1 MWYFKLSCQHSG
13 GQTTAAFSDFHMLSS
28 HGDHMGT
35 TCEPICVCL
44 VLHFI
49 RKAGSDLSRSLLP
62 LRVFFLL
69 YFFLHR
75 ASPFRFLSYSF
86 SCPTLP
92 YIHKQH
98 FSRRIFYSC
107 KLRCWNNYGT
117 IILKPWPC
125 LDLSRLNF
133 AKQSGTRKRSL
144 LWHCIEH

>member
-28 HGDHMGT
+28 HGDHLWT
-35 TCEPICVCL
+35 YPICICL
-44 VLHFI
+44 VFHFI
-49 RKAGSDLSRSLLP
+49 RKAGMWSITFPPASSCFFSLLC
-62 LRVFFLL
+62 FF
-69 YFFLHR
+69 
-75 ASPFRFLSYSF
+75 ASCLSLSIPSCSF
-86 SCPTLP
+86 SCPTPP

-98 FSRRIFYSC
+98 LSRKIFYSC

-125 LDLSRLNF
+125 FDLSRLNF
-133 AKQSGTRKRSL
+133 AKQRGTRKRSL